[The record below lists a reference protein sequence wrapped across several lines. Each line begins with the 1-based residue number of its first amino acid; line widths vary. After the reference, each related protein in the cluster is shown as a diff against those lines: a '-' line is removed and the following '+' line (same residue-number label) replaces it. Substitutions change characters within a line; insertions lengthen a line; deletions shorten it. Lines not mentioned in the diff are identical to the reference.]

1 MRCVVGVTYFF
12 LARLPI
18 VYEMYAIDWFSNNYI
33 QHSEAKHHFIQLV
46 HQVLMT
52 KEIKFGNMCG
62 FVLFRTIGNRETK
75 LCSTIE
81 GLMSKHLHKS
91 LTKLLQKFVRII
103 GRNS

>member
-1 MRCVVGVTYFF
+1 
-12 LARLPI
+12 
-18 VYEMYAIDWFSNNYI
+18 
-33 QHSEAKHHFIQLV
+33 
-46 HQVLMT
+46 MT